1 MYAWED
7 LYMKSAV
14 MLTLFCFGFSNS
26 ALALCKFKAA
36 DGSWTY
42 ASTCAPLSE
51 KEIDESA
58 ALVLKKNASDQK
70 PAPGV
75 QPRRLRGFEYSD
87 TTHSGMRIRMVEP
100 NKPPPGDGFTTQ

>member
-1 MYAWED
+1 MKYA
-7 LYMKSAV
+7 V
-14 MLTLFCFGFSNS
+14 TLALVFFGFSAP

-42 ASTCAPLSE
+42 ANSCAPLSE

-58 ALVLKKNASDQK
+58 TLVLKKNASQKK
-70 PAPGV
+70 PASGV
-75 QPRRLRGFEYSD
+75 QPRRLRGYEYAD

-100 NKPPPGDGFTTQ
+100 HKNSQRNLQGDGFTTQ